1 MHIRPLR
8 LLWPALAVAA
18 WIGGLR
24 AETACFYGYEG
35 FEENV
40 RHVNL
45 DRCPG
50 KELAPE
56 EGFCR
61 MALQGDE
68 ALIYEFRHLDGAP
81 CLVRI
86 DRYGFNDFV
95 ARFGANYPKP

>member
-50 KELAPE
+50 KDWRRRKASAAWR
-56 EGFCR
+56 CR
-61 MALQGDE
+61 AT
-68 ALIYEFRHLDGAP
+68 R
-81 CLVRI
+81 R
-86 DRYGFNDFV
+86 
-95 ARFGANYPKP
+95 